1 MTVPTVTMAISATI
15 RLTLKTIL
23 KLLSHDMFGSVRLA
37 LPAARRATGRARP
50 CECAFA
56 DLWVVFVR
64 SIEHPCPKQYRS
76 RRCISVNF
84 GGRRNTGIRRQ
95 RTQRRGR
102 PAMETDVECQSLTS
116 GL

>member
-37 LPAARRATGRARP
+37 LPAARRASGQARP
-50 CECAFA
+50 RECAFA
-56 DLWVVFVR
+56 DLWIVFVR

-84 GGRRNTGIRRQ
+84 GGRRNTEKQ
-95 RTQRRGR
+95 DSPATFATQRSARHGDR
-102 PAMETDVECQSLTS
+102 RARV
-116 GL
+116 